1 MCPVCVSTAALMVA
15 GASSTGGFG
24 AFVTKRLLVKGRAK
38 NNQPNSNQKQEKPA

>member
-15 GASSTGGFG
+15 GATSTGGLS
-24 AFVTKRLLVKGRAK
+24 AFVTKRLLVKGQAK